1 MSDAAHTI
9 AVDTSALVA
18 IFLREAGPVDY
29 GRHLHGSLCLI
40 GTPTLAE
47 LHRVMTSK
55 TGRDDQWT
63 LVEYLE
69 AQPNIRVVA
78 FDGVHLRLATD
89 AFLRFGKGRH
99 PAALNYGDCFAYA
112 VAKAAGVPL
121 LFKGNDFSRT
131 DLACAVQSSS

>member
-1 MSDAAHTI
+1 MTAADHTI

-18 IFLREAGPVDY
+18 IFLREDGPVDY
-29 GRHLHGSLCLI
+29 GRVLHRSICLI

-47 LHRVMTSK
+47 LHRVMTVK

-63 LVEYLE
+63 LVEYLDE
-69 AQPNIRVVA
+69 QPNIRVVA
-78 FDGVHLRLATD
+78 FDAMHLRLATE

-131 DLACAVQSSS
+131 DLACAVQSSR